1 MKDKIIEIL
10 VKWWRAGML
19 GTNHH
24 AHIAEEILNLVLDY
38 EGAVDC
44 KDPDCPD
51 WTHFDS
57 EPE

>member
-1 MKDKIIEIL
+1 
-10 VKWWRAGML
+10 ML